1 MRCRTFVFISVLAV
15 LLILAGCAKAE
26 CKKNEQCVKPHFTG
40 SCVDKKCVWQPIP
53 GECGNLDCESG
64 ENECT
69 CEQDCGAC
77 AGKSGKHLVRS
88 CSRNNECV
96 EDIPATAQ
104 KPITQTRE
112 LGTGGSKIS
121 ATTTFNQPFNTKK
134 DQIAVEFG
142 INVLGP
148 GMSDISVARLELT
161 GMTPDRRTVK
171 LADKTVG
178 KMLFEGSKL
187 TEYLIIDFPT
197 SDKDGELT
205 NLNLKVYLDYVVT
218 SGTTASP
225 KSVTLSHPYQALK
238 FAWAMPEKSAGCPA
252 NCDDNNDG
260 TQDFCDASTNYF
272 CEHRP
277 LAGACGNGLCDG
289 TENKCSCPSDCG
301 PCSGGGTY
309 LSQSCVGMACL
320 SALKPGI
327 TVQPQSVFDER
338 ELAGFTLQNSYKY
351 GKPFNVKAD
360 KFLLEFTLY
369 QKQDPVSS
377 IKIKDVRLLD
387 GSQELAYVNANKE
400 LTAIGQKQAVD
411 VTIPSLGGSA
421 EQERPITLRV
431 WYEYSKDGQVTLADF
446 SEPLGK
452 IALVNPDV

>member
-1 MRCRTFVFISVLAV
+1 MRCRTVIFISVLAV

-26 CKKNEQCVKPHFTG
+26 CKKDAQCVKPHFTG
-40 SCVDKKCVWQPIP
+40 SCVDKKCVWTPVP
-53 GECGNLDCESG
+53 GDCGNLDCESS

-69 CEQDCGAC
+69 CEQDCGVC
-77 AGKSGKHLVRS
+77 SGQSGKHLVKS

-112 LGTGGSKIS
+112 LSTGGSKLS
-121 ATTTFNQPFNTKK
+121 VTTTFNQPFNTKK
-134 DQIAVEFG
+134 DQIELEFG
-142 INVLGP
+142 INVLGQ
-148 GMSDISVARLELT
+148 GMSGISVARLELT
-161 GMTPDRRTVK
+161 GMTPDKRTVQ

-205 NLNLKVYLDYVVT
+205 NINLKVYLDYVVT
-218 SGTTASP
+218 SGSTTAP
-225 KSVTLSHPYQALK
+225 KSVTLTHPYQALK

-252 NCDDNNDG
+252 SCDDRNDG
-260 TQDFCDASTNYF
+260 TQDFCDVSTNYF

-309 LSQSCVGMACL
+309 TSMNCVGMACL
-320 SALKPGI
+320 SALKQGI

-360 KFLLEFTLY
+360 TFSLEFTLY
-369 QKQDPVSS
+369 QKQDSVSS

-400 LTAIGQKQAVD
+400 LSAVGQKQAVD
-411 VTIPSLGGSA
+411 VMIPPLGSV
-421 EQERPITLRV
+421 EQERSLTLRV
-431 WYEYSKDGQVTLADF
+431 WYEYAKDGQTTLADF